1 MSIWQRFTALA
12 TVVVAL
18 HAAGLWALN
27 GYKLPTS
34 LDKPVPVLQTR
45 AIEPPQLPQ
54 LQQAPPPVPT
64 TPTPALP
71 NPKAVA
77 AANKA
82 AQLKPAAEPAPAAT
96 APLLAGKLPS
106 ETPTAA
112 QTPTGSYAPAPSA
125 ATAAPSVAS
134 STAPVAASAARSP
147 TAVVASGAGVS
158 GSEAA
163 VQLPGVD
170 VDHVDTQYRIPRP
183 AISMRLGESGR
194 VMVAIQVGLSGKPL
208 QVQVVKSSGFD
219 RLDDNAVKTV
229 MRWRFRPGTRNGVP
243 EVMWVTQPV
252 DYPVI
257 NQE

>member
-1 MSIWQRFTALA
+1 
-12 TVVVAL
+12 
-18 HAAGLWALN
+18 
-27 GYKLPTS
+27 
-34 LDKPVPVLQTR
+34 
-45 AIEPPQLPQ
+45 
-54 LQQAPPPVPT
+54 
-64 TPTPALP
+64 
-71 NPKAVA
+71 
-77 AANKA
+77 
-82 AQLKPAAEPAPAAT
+82 
-96 APLLAGKLPS
+96 
-106 ETPTAA
+106 
-112 QTPTGSYAPAPSA
+112 
-125 ATAAPSVAS
+125 
-134 STAPVAASAARSP
+134 
-147 TAVVASGAGVS
+147 
-158 GSEAA
+158 

>member
-12 TVVVAL
+12 TAVVAL

-27 GYKLPTS
+27 GYKLPTNYAPAPA
-34 LDKPVPVLQTR
+34 LLTR

-54 LQQAPPPVPT
+54 LQQPSPLVPT
-64 TPTPALP
+64 SPAPTALP

-82 AQLKPAAEPAPAAT
+82 TPLKPAAEPAPAAT
-96 APLLAGKLPS
+96 APPLASKPPS
-106 ETPTAA
+106 AAPTAA
-112 QTPTGSYAPAPSA
+112 LAPAGNYAPVPSAAMAAPSA
-125 ATAAPSVAS
+125 TP
-134 STAPVAASAARSP
+134 STAPAAASAARSP
-147 TAVVASGAGVS
+147 TTVAAAGPGVS
-158 GSEAA
+158 ASEAA

-243 EVMWVTQPV
+243 EVMWVSQPV
-252 DYPVI
+252 DYPII